1 MHLEILVEDQS
12 GKRLL
17 DELVP
22 RIIGA
27 DHSFRVISYRGIGRV
42 PKGLE
47 KVADASMR
55 KLLSQLPQLL
65 CGYGRTFASYPEEY
79 RVALVVVCDLDDRC
93 LKAFR
98 AELHA
103 LLDACEH
110 RPETRFCIAIEEGEA
125 WLLGDRQAVRE
136 AYPRAKEAVLASY
149 VQDSIC
155 GTWEKLADAVH
166 PGGATKLRERG
177 WQAIGA
183 EKSTWAASIAPLM
196 DVQRNMS
203 PSFQYLRD
211 NLRDLVTGD

>member
-27 DHSFRVISYRGIGRV
+27 DH
-42 PKGLE
+42 
-47 KVADASMR
+47 
-55 KLLSQLPQLL
+55 
-65 CGYGRTFASYPEEY
+65 
-79 RVALVVVCDLDDRC
+79 
-93 LKAFR
+93 
-98 AELHA
+98 
-103 LLDACEH
+103 
-110 RPETRFCIAIEEGEA
+110 AIEEGEA

-136 AYPRAKEAVLASY
+136 AYPRAKEAVLATY

-183 EKSTWAASIAPLM
+183 EKSSWASSIAPHM
-196 DVQRNMS
+196 DVQRNVS